1 LVLANKHR
9 EYISV
14 GYGNEDVW
22 VNLGGGGWPVDGWV
36 AHLVGGALA
45 KSVVLVFIAS
55 AVGDAIAD
63 ALNRNA
69 IAIVAREFD
78 VFEA

>member
-1 LVLANKHR
+1 MCVFVCMRMGLWGNLADVLRAR
-9 EYISV
+9 T
-14 GYGNEDVW
+14 
-22 VNLGGGGWPVDGWV
+22 
-36 AHLVGGALA
+36 HLVAA
-45 KSVVLVFIAS
+45 AVAERVVLVLRVA

-78 VFEA
+78 VFEAVAPDPRRLRKGQ